1 MLSSGGQLDGLLF
14 AVAPA
19 HAAAVA
25 AKRVNESTLAG
36 RRKTYGAEL
45 TG

>member
-1 MLSSGGQLDGLLF
+1 MLTSRCQLDGLLF
-14 AVAPA
+14 TVAPA

-25 AKRVNESTLAG
+25 AKWVNESSLAG